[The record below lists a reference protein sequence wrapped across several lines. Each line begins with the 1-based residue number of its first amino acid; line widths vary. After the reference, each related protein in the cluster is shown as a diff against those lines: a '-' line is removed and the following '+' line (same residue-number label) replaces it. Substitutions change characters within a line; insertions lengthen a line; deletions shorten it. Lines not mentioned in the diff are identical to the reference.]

1 MRRDAVARSSVL
13 ASRQPIRIAGASHVD
28 DPRCRGDTRRRKA
41 TVRRAPEP
49 SRARVS
55 PDQCRQARDILK
67 WTPRE
72 LAEAAAVTPWVI
84 AAFEEGREVSPAHEE
99 AIRSALEAVG
109 IGFPFEIANG
119 RARPA
124 GVTYSP
130 RDRKE
135 GH

>member
-1 MRRDAVARSSVL
+1 
-13 ASRQPIRIAGASHVD
+13 
-28 DPRCRGDTRRRKA
+28 
-41 TVRRAPEP
+41 
-49 SRARVS
+49 VS
-55 PDQCRQARDILK
+55 PNQCRQARDILK
-67 WTPRE
+67 WTPSE
-72 LAEAAAVTPWVI
+72 LAEAAAVTPWII
-84 AAFEEGREVSPAHEE
+84 AAFEEAREVSPAHEE
-99 AIRSALEAVG
+99 AIRTALEAVG

>member
-1 MRRDAVARSSVL
+1 
-13 ASRQPIRIAGASHVD
+13 
-28 DPRCRGDTRRRKA
+28 
-41 TVRRAPEP
+41 
-49 SRARVS
+49 VS

-72 LAEAAAVTPWVI
+72 LAEAAAVTPWVV

-109 IGFPFEIANG
+109 IGFPFETANG
-119 RARPA
+119 RARPS

-130 RDRKE
+130 PNRKE
-135 GH
+135 GD